1 MTLDPGFSDEV
12 TGLGDAL
19 RDARLGRALSLDEC
33 QRATRISQRYLQALE
48 EEDFGA
54 LPAPVFAR
62 GFLRSYA
69 QFLGLDPVML
79 LQRFPAQRPL
89 RDTLPGS
96 DFSNSSQRRSR
107 DDVQGNSERNI
118 ISRGDGALSFDEA
131 FGSIGAGVDEEKL
144 SAIPNIDTRSSNV
157 RLGPWL
163 VAAFVVLVVVAGV
176 VAIVTLRDEESA
188 GVAVSSSAPGI
199 NEELILEEQKT
210 LPASLERTIDVMPD
224 LKTGTISSASV
235 LLRRSGLPFVL
246 IEIFDELAIQGTI
259 LDQLPPAGTALDVN
273 STVTLII
280 SNGPAPDSFI
290 LTSELNGNESIES
303 SLDLS
308 QQSQTDFPD
317 GTEAKDG
324 EAVQP

>member
-96 DFSNSSQRRSR
+96 DFSNSSQLNAKGFSVNTFFPELKHLIIISACLFGRVPISTASISTESRISSR
-107 DDVQGNSERNI
+107 DV
-118 ISRGDGALSFDEA
+118 EA
-131 FGSIGAGVDEEKL
+131 C
-144 SAIPNIDTRSSNV
+144 
-157 RLGPWL
+157 
-163 VAAFVVLVVVAGV
+163 
-176 VAIVTLRDEESA
+176 
-188 GVAVSSSAPGI
+188 SAP
-199 NEELILEEQKT
+199 
-210 LPASLERTIDVMPD
+210 
-224 LKTGTISSASV
+224 
-235 LLRRSGLPFVL
+235 
-246 IEIFDELAIQGTI
+246 
-259 LDQLPPAGTALDVN
+259 
-273 STVTLII
+273 
-280 SNGPAPDSFI
+280 
-290 LTSELNGNESIES
+290 
-303 SLDLS
+303 
-308 QQSQTDFPD
+308 
-317 GTEAKDG
+317 
-324 EAVQP
+324 